1 MGEIYGAWERL
12 SGKAE
17 EIDDEVVVEME
28 VYSAAYAL
36 MVVGKGGHSVLKKA
50 VERGVGLGEV
60 L

>member
-1 MGEIYGAWERL
+1 MYGAWERL

-17 EIDDEVVVEME
+17 EIDAAVVVEME

-36 MVVGKGGHSVLKKA
+36 MVVVKGGHSVSRKA
-50 VERGVGLGEV
+50 VEREVGLGEV

>member
-1 MGEIYGAWERL
+1 MYGAWERL

-17 EIDDEVVVEME
+17 EIDAAVVVEME

-36 MVVGKGGHSVLKKA
+36 MVVEKGGHFVSRKA
-50 VERGVGLGEV
+50 VEREVGLGEV